1 MATQAMYYGS
11 LYWDETGTAAT
22 DNIIDTPIKA
32 AGATIGK
39 SCFGFSHSDNRL
51 TYTGNTGRAF
61 LVNMSASLSC
71 SGATESTTYIALN
84 GAVIPG
90 SHVHRSIGTGGDNG
104 ALSMVAI
111 VKLKKDDYIELWCE
125 TNASADDI
133 TIESGTI
140 AITVA
145 G

>member
-11 LYWDETGTAAT
+11 LYFPDSLTAQT
-22 DNIIDTPIKA
+22 DNIANTPIKA
-32 AGATIGK
+32 AGGTVGEN
-39 SCFGFSHSDNRL
+39 CFGFSHSDNRL

-61 LVNMSASLSC
+61 LVNVCASITA

-84 GAVIPG
+84 GAIIEG
-90 SHVHRSIGTGGDNG
+90 SHIHRKIGTSGDHG
-104 ALSMVAI
+104 ALAMVSI

-125 TNASADDI
+125 SDNSADDL
-133 TIESGTI
+133 TIEAGTI
-140 AITVA
+140 TITVA